1 MNRLDHILTNN
12 IKTNKNQ
19 RNDAIKNDPKFYN
32 TFNLSSGNND
42 PLTVVTVSLQG
53 GKKKRATTVACLTWL
68 WDIGATDIMN
78 KIKHTKYYEHKMRY
92 NKVEY
97 STATGLYCTTH
108 DVKVPFSMTEL
119 SRSKIIEHQFHVEND
134 KGESG
139 IGYDMIICRDL
150 MVKLGLLADFKRK
163 VLQWDGVTVPMK

>member
-1 MNRLDHILTNN
+1 
-12 IKTNKNQ
+12 
-19 RNDAIKNDPKFYN
+19 
-32 TFNLSSGNND
+32 
-42 PLTVVTVSLQG
+42 
-53 GKKKRATTVACLTWL
+53 
-68 WDIGATDIMN
+68 MN

-97 STATGLYCTTH
+97 GTATGLYCTTH